1 METKVNTIIK
11 KTAEELLKKLNIEST
26 VEVVKTDEIYE
37 VTIKTEESG
46 LLIGYHGNTL
56 NSFQL
61 ILSTLV
67 FKKTLKWE
75 RMVVNVGDYRQ
86 KREETLKSLAGQYA
100 EQVINT
106 QQTVVLPYF
115 SASERRIIHLAL
127 QDHPN
132 VVSESTGE
140 GKERRLTIKPKNS
153 A

>member
-1 METKVNTIIK
+1 MESKTDKVIK
-11 KTAEELLKKLNIEST
+11 DIAQTLLKKLDIEGT
-26 VEVVKTDEIYE
+26 CDVVEKEGIYE
-37 VTIKTEESG
+37 LTIKTEESG

-67 FKKTLKWE
+67 FKKTSKWE
-75 RMVVNVGDYRQ
+75 RVVVNIGDYRQ
-86 KREETLKSLAGQYA
+86 KREETLKSLAEQYA

-106 QQTVVLPYF
+106 QQVVVLPYF

-127 QDHPN
+127 QDHPQ
-132 VVSESTGE
+132 VLSESVGD

>member
-1 METKVNTIIK
+1 METKVDTIIK

-75 RMVVNVGDYRQ
+75 RMVVNIGDYRQ